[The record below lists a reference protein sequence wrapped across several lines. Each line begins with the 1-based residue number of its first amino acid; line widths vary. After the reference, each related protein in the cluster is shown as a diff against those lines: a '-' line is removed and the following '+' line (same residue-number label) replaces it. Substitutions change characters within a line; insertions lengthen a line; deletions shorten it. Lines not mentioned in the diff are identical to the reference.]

1 MLKQLYI
8 QNYTLIDKL
17 DISFANGFSVITG
30 ETGAGKSIMLG
41 AIALLLGQRA
51 DSKVIRQGAT
61 KCVVEAT
68 FGLDNPAA
76 VTLLKDFDEEC
87 DVQECIIRRE
97 LMASGKS
104 RAFINDSPAPLSVLK
119 QLGELLLD
127 VHSQHKNLLLNQ
139 ADFQLEVL
147 DTLAHNELQRKEYL
161 LTYQNYRQKQRELQ
175 NAIETAQQNQA
186 EEDYLNFQFQQL
198 DEARLE
204 PGEQEELEEEQ
215 DMLTHAEDIKQALF
229 ECNGL
234 LQNDQQGIIGQLR
247 MVLGTLNSLSDMYP
261 KSREWAERVESTY
274 IELKDIADELE
285 QEEERVEFNP
295 QRLELVN
302 DRLDTLYSL
311 QKKHGKQS
319 VEELITLRDEL
330 AAKLEC
336 IGNSDEHIAQLKAEV
351 LKLGKELNAKAKVL
365 TEQRKKSAVIVEK
378 EMKARLIPLGMP
390 NVQFVV
396 ELNVLKEPTSTGT
409 DKVRFLFS
417 ANKGNT
423 PQELSQV
430 ASGGEIARVMLS
442 LKALIAG
449 SVQLPTII
457 FDEIDTGVSGQ
468 IAEKMAMIMKEMG
481 DNQRQVISITHLPQI
496 AAKGSV
502 HYKVYKDDND
512 EITTS
517 HMKQLGEE
525 ERVEEIAHM
534 VSGSEL
540 TEAALNNARE
550 LLK

>member
-104 RAFINDSPAPLSVLK
+104 RAFINDSPAPLTVLK

-175 NAIETAQQNQA
+175 NTIETAQQNQA

-198 DEARLE
+198 DEARLK

-234 LQNDQQGIIGQLR
+234 LQNDQQGTIGQLR
-247 MVLGTLNSLSDMYP
+247 MVLGTLNSLSEMYP

>member
-51 DSKVIRQGAT
+51 DSKAIRQGAS
-61 KCVVEAT
+61 KCVIEAT

-76 VTLLKDFDEEC
+76 ASLLKDFDEES
-87 DVQECIIRRE
+87 DAQECIIRRE

-104 RAFINDSPAPLSVLK
+104 RAFINDSPAPLTVLK
-119 QLGELLLD
+119 ELGELLLD

-139 ADFQLEVL
+139 ADFQLNVL
-147 DTLAHNELQRKEYL
+147 DTLAHNEQQRKEYQ
-161 LTYQNYRQKQRELQ
+161 LTYQAYRQKQKELQ
-175 NAIETAQQNQA
+175 EAIETAQQNQA
-186 EEDYLNFQFQQL
+186 EEDYLNFQFKQL

-234 LQNDQQGIIGQLR
+234 LQNDQQGTIGQLR
-247 MVLGTLNSLSDMYP
+247 SVLSTLNSLSDMYP

-319 VEELITLRDEL
+319 VEELIALRDEL
-330 AAKLEC
+330 ATKLER

-351 LKLGKELNAKAKVL
+351 QRLAKDLNAKAKIL
-365 TEQRKKSAVIVEK
+365 TDQRKKSAGTVEK

-396 ELNVLKEPTSTGT
+396 EQSIMKEPTANGV

-449 SVQLPTII
+449 SMQLPTII

-468 IAEKMAMIMKEMG
+468 IAEKMALIMKEMG
-481 DNQRQVISITHLPQI
+481 DNERQVISITHLPQI

-517 HMKQLGEE
+517 HMKQLGNE
-525 ERVEEIAHM
+525 ERIEEIAHM
-534 VSGSEL
+534 VSGAEL

>member
-104 RAFINDSPAPLSVLK
+104 RAFINDSPAPLTVLK

-234 LQNDQQGIIGQLR
+234 LQNDQQGTIGQLR

-330 AAKLEC
+330 ASKLEC

>member
-104 RAFINDSPAPLSVLK
+104 RAFINDSPAPLTVLK

-234 LQNDQQGIIGQLR
+234 LQNDQQGTIGQLR

-502 HYKVYKDDND
+502 HYKVYKDDNE

>member
-17 DISFANGFSVITG
+17 DISFANGFCVITG

-51 DSKVIRQGAT
+51 DSKAIRQGAS

-76 VTLLKDFDEEC
+76 VSLLKEFDEES
-87 DVQECIIRRE
+87 DAQECIIRRE

-104 RAFINDSPAPLSVLK
+104 RAFINDSPAPLTVLK

-127 VHSQHKNLLLNQ
+127 VHSQHKNLLQNQ

-147 DTLAHNELQRKEYL
+147 DTLAHNEQQRKEYQ
-161 LTYQNYRQKQRELQ
+161 LTYQTYRQKQKELQ
-175 NAIETAQQNQA
+175 EAMETAQQNQA
-186 EEDYLNFQFQQL
+186 EEDYLNFQFKQL

-215 DMLTHAEDIKQALF
+215 DMLTHAEDIKQAMF

-234 LQNDQQGIIGQLR
+234 LQNDQQGTISQLR
-247 MVLGTLNSLSDMYP
+247 SVLSTLNSLSDMYP

-311 QKKHGKQS
+311 QKKHGKQN
-319 VEELITLRDEL
+319 VEELIELRDEL
-330 AAKLEC
+330 AAKLER
-336 IGNSDEHIAQLKAEV
+336 IGNSDEHIAALKAEV
-351 LKLGKELNAKAKVL
+351 KRLAKELNAKAKVL
-365 TEQRKKSAVIVEK
+365 TDQRKKSAVIVEK

-396 ELNVLKEPTSTGT
+396 EQSTLKEPTSTGT

-468 IAEKMAMIMKEMG
+468 IAEKMALIMKEMG

-496 AAKGSV
+496 AAKGRV

-517 HMKQLGEE
+517 HMKQLGDE

-534 VSGSEL
+534 VSGAEL

>member
-104 RAFINDSPAPLSVLK
+104 RAFINDSPAPLTVLK

-234 LQNDQQGIIGQLR
+234 LQNDQQGTIGQLR

>member
-51 DSKVIRQGAT
+51 DSKAIRQGAS
-61 KCVVEAT
+61 KCVIEAT

-76 VTLLKDFDEEC
+76 VSLLKDFDEES
-87 DVQECIIRRE
+87 DAQECIIRRE

-104 RAFINDSPAPLSVLK
+104 RAFINDSPAPLTVLK
-119 QLGELLLD
+119 ELGELLLD

-139 ADFQLEVL
+139 ADFQLNVL
-147 DTLAHNELQRKEYL
+147 DTLAHNEQQRKEYQ
-161 LTYQNYRQKQRELQ
+161 LTYQAYRQKQKELQ
-175 NAIETAQQNQA
+175 EAIETAQQNQA
-186 EEDYLNFQFQQL
+186 EEDYLNFQFKQL

-234 LQNDQQGIIGQLR
+234 LQNDQQGTIGQLR
-247 MVLGTLNSLSDMYP
+247 SVLSTLNSLSDMYP

-319 VEELITLRDEL
+319 VEELIALRDEL
-330 AAKLEC
+330 ATKLER

-351 LKLGKELNAKAKVL
+351 QRLAKDLNAKAKIL
-365 TEQRKKSAVIVEK
+365 TDQRKKSAGTVEK

-396 ELNVLKEPTSTGT
+396 EQSIVKEPTANGV

-468 IAEKMAMIMKEMG
+468 IAEKMALIMKEMG
-481 DNQRQVISITHLPQI
+481 DNERQVISITHLPQI

-517 HMKQLGEE
+517 HMKQLGNE
-525 ERVEEIAHM
+525 ERIEEIAHM
-534 VSGSEL
+534 VSGAEL

>member
-51 DSKVIRQGAT
+51 DSKAIRQGAS
-61 KCVVEAT
+61 KCVIEAT

-76 VTLLKDFDEEC
+76 ASLLKDFDEES
-87 DVQECIIRRE
+87 DAQECIIRRE

-104 RAFINDSPAPLSVLK
+104 RAFINDSPAPLTVLK
-119 QLGELLLD
+119 ELGELLLD

-139 ADFQLEVL
+139 ADFQLNVL
-147 DTLAHNELQRKEYL
+147 DTLTHNEQQRKEYQ
-161 LTYQNYRQKQRELQ
+161 LTYQAYRQKQKELQ
-175 NAIETAQQNQA
+175 EAIETAQQNQA
-186 EEDYLNFQFQQL
+186 EEDYLNFQFKQL
-198 DEARLE
+198 DEARLA

-234 LQNDQQGIIGQLR
+234 LQNDQQGTIGQLR
-247 MVLGTLNSLSDMYP
+247 SVLSTLNNLSDMYP

-319 VEELITLRDEL
+319 VEELIALRDEL
-330 AAKLEC
+330 ATKLER

-351 LKLGKELNAKAKVL
+351 QRLAKDLNAKAKIL
-365 TEQRKKSAVIVEK
+365 TDQRKKSAGTVEK

-396 ELNVLKEPTSTGT
+396 EQSTMKEPTANGV

-468 IAEKMAMIMKEMG
+468 IAEKMALIMKEMG
-481 DNQRQVISITHLPQI
+481 DNERQVISITHLPQI

-517 HMKQLGEE
+517 HMKQLGNE
-525 ERVEEIAHM
+525 ERIEEIAHM
-534 VSGSEL
+534 VSGAEL

>member
-51 DSKVIRQGAT
+51 DSKAIRQGAS
-61 KCVVEAT
+61 KCVIEAT

-76 VTLLKDFDEEC
+76 VSLLKDFDEES
-87 DVQECIIRRE
+87 DARECIIRRE

-104 RAFINDSPAPLSVLK
+104 RAFINDSPAPLTVLK
-119 QLGELLLD
+119 ELGELLLD

-139 ADFQLEVL
+139 ADFQLNVL
-147 DTLAHNELQRKEYL
+147 DTLAHNEQQRKEYQ
-161 LTYQNYRQKQRELQ
+161 LTYQAYRQKQKELQ
-175 NAIETAQQNQA
+175 EAIETAQQNQA
-186 EEDYLNFQFQQL
+186 EEDYLNFQFKQL

-234 LQNDQQGIIGQLR
+234 LQNDQQGTIGQLR
-247 MVLGTLNSLSDMYP
+247 SVLSTLNSLSDMYP

-319 VEELITLRDEL
+319 VEELIALRDEL
-330 AAKLEC
+330 ATKLER

-351 LKLGKELNAKAKVL
+351 QRLAKDLNAKAKIL
-365 TEQRKKSAVIVEK
+365 TDQRKKSAGTVEK

-396 ELNVLKEPTSTGT
+396 EQSIMKEPAANGV

-468 IAEKMAMIMKEMG
+468 IAEKMALIMKEMG
-481 DNQRQVISITHLPQI
+481 DNERQVISITHLPQI

-517 HMKQLGEE
+517 HMKQLGNE
-525 ERVEEIAHM
+525 ERIEEIAHM
-534 VSGSEL
+534 VSGAEL

>member
-104 RAFINDSPAPLSVLK
+104 RAFINDSPAPLTVLK

-161 LTYQNYRQKQRELQ
+161 LTYQTYRQKQRELQ

-234 LQNDQQGIIGQLR
+234 LQNDQQGTIGQLR

-351 LKLGKELNAKAKVL
+351 LKLGKELNDKAKVL

-423 PQELSQV
+423 TQELSQV

-502 HYKVYKDDND
+502 HYKVYKDDNE

>member
-1 MLKQLYI
+1 MLKHLYI
-8 QNYTLIDKL
+8 RNYALIKEL
-17 DISFANGFSVITG
+17 DIDFEQGFSVMTG